1 MISLVIVD
9 FEQIFYLPDV
19 MSKKLFLKDFD
30 NREKKLFRKRMI
42 YDDFLLKKNIQSNTR
57 FSSVI

>member
-42 YDDFLLKKNIQSNTR
+42 YDDFLFKKI
-57 FSSVI
+57 FSRTLDSVQ